1 MPRTLQRTVQ
11 TEIDMSSE
19 QCIIQVLGEG
29 RVLHPAERATVHLQ
43 ALGRN
48 NSSQQDASETVRSA
62 AQAVQNL
69 VHESFQSDAPSGRGA
84 ADSPISQYSMAS
96 LKTAQRSERLNSGS
110 NATETVY
117 TAQVDFAV
125 TFRDFEALDGF
136 ATTASAMGHV
146 SVSKVEWLLTDDT
159 LGAFAGQA
167 RTLAAR
173 DAKVK
178 AYDFAKELHRIPDSR
193 LEQDVRAIHV
203 EDKSRAA
210 QQGTRPHARGYSAGV
225 PLSRVSTTALSFV
238 PEDVTIKVD
247 VNVHFKIA
255 LVPDIA
261 C

>member
-1 MPRTLQRTVQ
+1 
-11 TEIDMSSE
+11 MSS
-19 QCIIQVLGEG
+19 QHCVIQVLGEG

-48 NSSQQDASETVRSA
+48 NRSQQEASDTVRSA
-62 AQAVQNL
+62 AQTVQNL
-69 VHESFQSDAPSGRGA
+69 VHESFQSDAQSGRGD

-96 LKTAQRSERLNSGS
+96 LKTGQRSERLSSGS

-117 TAQVDFAV
+117 TAQVDFTV

-136 ATTASAMGHV
+136 ATTASAMDHV

-159 LGAFAGQA
+159 LAAFAGQA

-178 AYDFAKELHRIPDSR
+178 AYGFAKELHGIAEGR
-193 LEQDVRAIHV
+193 LERHVRAIHV

-210 QQGTRPHARGYSAGV
+210 QQGTRPHARGYCSRV

-238 PEDVTIKVD
+238 PEDITIKVD
-247 VNVHFKIA
+247 VNVHFRVD
-255 LVPDIA
+255 LDIPIIS
-261 C
+261 